1 MPFIRYIS
9 EGKKSASV
17 QVSVSR
23 NQGRNWQEHELGPG
37 QTLAIPAD
45 ATNLQISNVPY
56 DPKRDCEIRGGR
68 VVAK

>member
-9 EGKKSASV
+9 EGKKAPAV
-17 QVSVSR
+17 RVAISR
-23 NQGRNWQEHELGPG
+23 NQGRNWQERELGPG
-37 QTLAIPAD
+37 QTFAIPAD

-68 VVAK
+68 VVQK